1 MILPFGLS
9 PGTAAFLAAVVF
21 IAAFVRGFSGFGYPV
36 LLVAAG
42 ALVTNPVPLVPVGL
56 MGDLLIGAMLWPS
69 ARAHVHWPTMIRLA
83 IGAAVGLVPG
93 IWLLGLIDEDT
104 ARLVVSGM
112 VLLAALVMLGG
123 WTLPGRAGPSMTL
136 GAGFVSG
143 LVAPAGVAGPP
154 VVTLAAALG
163 LTPLVFR
170 ATLLAYFIALNVMA
184 MGQFGLAGRL
194 DREVLVAAAL
204 SVPLV
209 LLGSWWGA
217 RRAVGANP
225 ARFRKATIGVLMVM
239 AVIGLGRALL

>member
-1 MILPFGLS
+1 M
-9 PGTAAFLAAVVF
+9 AAVVF

-56 MGDLLIGAMLWPS
+56 LGDMLIGVTLWRS
-69 ARAHVHWPTMIRLA
+69 ARPYVDWPTMIRLI

-93 IWLLGLIDEDT
+93 IWLLGLIDDDM

-123 WTLPGRAGPSMTL
+123 WTLPGRAGPSMTI

-143 LVAPAGVAGPP
+143 LVTPAGVAGPP

-163 LTPLVFR
+163 LAPLVFR
-170 ATLLAYFIALNVMA
+170 ATLLAYFITLNVLA

-194 DREVLVAAAL
+194 DRETVIAAAL

-225 ARFRKATIGVLMVM
+225 ARFRTLTIGVLMAM